1 MRIVLATTE
10 YPSEPGRDG
19 GLAGY
24 VARAAAA
31 LADAGHRP
39 VVVTCSDRDGELCD
53 GPVPVHRVDIRVPAA
68 HRALDR
74 MTLRRFAVPIDLLWA
89 SRRVRIAVD
98 ALHALERVDVCQ
110 YPNLG
115 ALAWYRPALPVVARL
130 SCHRRWWARADDGL
144 SRGWHG
150 RIQHLMEMR
159 ALAGADAVFGPAP
172 AVAAAVAADLRR
184 PVEVIANPFPPP
196 PAIATLVPAAIAGRP
211 FVLVAGGLVPLK
223 GTRVVA
229 AMIAELLT
237 SHPGLVLAW
246 AGSEV
251 GLGAEGARLRAAA
264 GAHAGRVALLGRLPR
279 AELAA
284 AMAAARAV
292 LVPSLV
298 DNLPNTGLEALAAGA
313 VVVATRA
320 TGLETLVED
329 GRSGLLCRPDDA
341 GDLLAACERALALT
355 PTAEANL
362 RAAARAAL
370 APLHPA
376 QALPPLLALYQRAI
390 AAHRLRG

>member
-1 MRIVLATTE
+1 VRIVLATTE

-31 LADAGHRP
+31 LADAGHHP
-39 VVVTCSDRDGELCD
+39 VVVTCSDRDGELRD

-68 HRALDR
+68 RRALDR

-89 SRRVRIAVD
+89 SRRVQAAVN
-98 ALHALERVDVCQ
+98 ALHEHEPVDVCQ

-115 ALAWYRPALPVVARL
+115 ALAWHRPALPVVVRL

-150 RIQHLMEMR
+150 WLQHRLEMR
-159 ALAGADAVFGPAP
+159 ALAGVDAVFGPAP
-172 AVAAAVAADLRR
+172 AVAAAVAADLQH

-196 PAIATLVPAAIAGRP
+196 PTIATGVPAMIAGRS
-211 FVLVAGGLVPLK
+211 FVLVAGALVPLK

-229 AMIAELLT
+229 AMIAELLAR
-237 SHPGLVLAW
+237 HPGLVLAW
-246 AGSEV
+246 AGGEI
-251 GLGAEGARLRAAA
+251 GRGDEGGRLRAAA
-264 GAHAGRVALLGRLPR
+264 GAQAGRLALLGRLPR

-298 DNLPNTGLEALAAGA
+298 DNLPNTGIEALAAGA
-313 VVVATRA
+313 VVVASRA
-320 TGLETLVED
+320 TGLETLIKD
-329 GRSGLLCRPDDA
+329 GHSGLLCRPDDA
-341 GDLLAACERALALT
+341 GDLLAACGRALALT
-355 PTAEANL
+355 PTAEADL
-362 RAAARAAL
+362 RAAARVAL

-376 QALPPLLALYQRAI
+376 QALPPLLALYQLAI
-390 AAHRLRG
+390 AAHRRRG